1 MRRYRR
7 RPSIGP
13 ALFGATGW
21 LFADLFIVLA
31 MGFLVANTVGNV
43 PPPSARAVPTATP
56 TPSPTPTP
64 VPTPIPPRALDLDPI
79 TITLHVHPT
88 ALLADDPAEIAQIE
102 QQLRQAPGLAERNA
116 GLVLAFGGAAGVG
129 TVEARQVAAK
139 VDTDVLPDLGHKGFV
154 FQTTVYREFFNL
166 DNPPSIVV
174 VDIYVFK
181 L

>member
-1 MRRYRR
+1 MPRFSR
-7 RPSIGP
+7 RPSSGP

-31 MGFLVANTVGNV
+31 VGFLVANTVGNV

-56 TPSPTPTP
+56 TP
-64 VPTPIPPRALDLDPI
+64 IPPRALDLNPI

-139 VDTDVLPDLGHKGFV
+139 VDTDVLPDLGHRGFV